1 MRCVLDMVVFH
12 NGLVDELAAT
22 ANGHGAPAGAKRLLC
37 PLQHEDGCVDGQ
49 PSLAYRLWQLLD
61 SAGASGLQTD
71 VLAARTTCSVTD
83 VQTTLESS
91 RYFIQLPG
99 VFRLGGIG
107 GLATC
112 QMLLGRGQARR

>member
-1 MRCVLDMVVFH
+1 MMVVFH

-22 ANGHGAPAGAKRLLC
+22 PNGHGAAAGANRLLC

-61 SAGASGLQTD
+61 RADAPGLQTSL
-71 VLAARTTCSVTD
+71 LAARTDCSVAD

-107 GLATC
+107 SLATC
-112 QMLLGRGQARR
+112 QMLLGRGQAPR